1 MSCVHQLNLIPFP
14 GGPGA
19 LFHEGQIG
27 PSSLT
32 HAASKALL
40 SASRLSPRFI
50 RLRSLVGKHL
60 RQMAFFWGGTGTGR
74 KIKQFLRVGFAVLYI
89 VFSFMETIQGEEWGV
104 MERIWGLNFLTTHLQ
119 EARNQETLILVSTLL
134 LVHSGTLPHISVLLL
149 SIVRRS
155 WIGLSCL
162 IGLL

>member
-1 MSCVHQLNLIPFP
+1 MRARLGQAPSRMQLQRPSCLRLVFHRGSL
-14 GGPGA
+14 GSA
-19 LFHEGQIG
+19 LWSGNTSGRWH
-27 PSSLT
+27 
-32 HAASKALL
+32 
-40 SASRLSPRFI
+40 
-50 RLRSLVGKHL
+50 
-60 RQMAFFWGGTGTGR
+60 FFWGGTGTGR

-134 LVHSGTLPHISVLLL
+134 LVHSGTLPHVSVLLL